1 MAKILI
7 VEDDAYTCDHL
18 SYWLGKDHHIT
29 TVLRTADEF
38 LDRLPSLDNYDATIL
53 DLMMLRGKKLASVPG
68 EKGETGEILFEKIRE
83 RRPEMQVVVLSA
95 REGEYLR
102 ERFGGQ
108 PNVHVVEKP
117 LNKTKMAEIR
127 TIFGRTR

>member
-7 VEDDAYTCDHL
+7 VEDDAYTCDQL

-29 TVLRTADEF
+29 TLLRTADEV
-38 LDRLPSLDNYDATIL
+38 LDHLASLGNYDAIIL

-83 RRPEMQVVVLSA
+83 RRPEMQVVILSA
-95 REGEYLR
+95 REGEYLG

-108 PNVHVVEKP
+108 SDVHVIEKP
-117 LNKTKMAEIR
+117 LNETKMDKIR